1 MKPGRL
7 LPFILLCSFIF
18 ASAFF
23 YLSESSDA
31 AEFVDSAAILSKIK
45 TEIATKT
52 QPIED
57 PTGELTKFY
66 EALARTAAKRP
77 GAITRVT
84 HFGDSLIEME
94 LLPGPVRR
102 LMQEKWGDS
111 GHGFVLSSR
120 PRAWYQ
126 PYDLKFDPDTEWVCL
141 DMGLNQNIKDRR
153 FGLGGAT
160 CMVFKGKP
168 KIRVGTTKKGLGSKV
183 SRFEILFPAE
193 PKGGQLEVK
202 VDRENIG
209 TLNTK
214 SAQYQD
220 SYAVV
225 DVQDASH
232 MLTLKGLQD
241 KMRLHGIILERDV
254 PGVVY
259 DACGINGSGVNTYLS
274 VDKDHWIKQLQHRN
288 PNLVIIGVGTNDA
301 YPELNLKIYRGK
313 IKALIARAKEALPD
327 ASFLFMAPLDRAEKR
342 GAQYVSNPMSPRI
355 VKAQREVAKEM
366 GVAFWSAFDA
376 MGGEGSMG
384 RWYMAKPRLGAGDL
398 FHPTKKGGQVLGKMF
413 FNALMQGFAAHL
425 KANGLPGPA
434 PAAPADPL
442 VKVEISK

>member
-1 MKPGRL
+1 MKRGKL
-7 LPFILLCSFIF
+7 LVIIPFLALIIVSTSIYFVDVT
-18 ASAFF
+18 
-23 YLSESSDA
+23 DA
-31 AEFVDSAAILSKIK
+31 EQFVDSSTILSKLTK
-45 TEIATKT
+45 EVSTKT

-57 PTGELTKFY
+57 PAGEMSKFY

-84 HFGDSLIEME
+84 HFGDSLTEME
-94 LLPGPVRR
+94 LLPGPVRK
-102 LMQEKWGDS
+102 LLQSKWGDS

-126 PYDLKFDPDTEWVCL
+126 PNDLKFDPDTEWVCL

-168 KIRVGTTKKGLGSKV
+168 KIRVGTTKKDLGSKV

-193 PKGGQLEVK
+193 PRGGRLEVK
-202 VDRENIG
+202 VDRDDIG
-209 TLNTK
+209 VLDTK
-214 SAQYQD
+214 SDVYQD
-220 SYAVV
+220 CYAQIN
-225 DVQDASH
+225 VQDGSH
-232 MLTLKGLQD
+232 MMTLKGLQER
-241 KMRLHGIILERDV
+241 MRLHGIILERDV

-259 DACGINGSGVNTYLS
+259 DACGINGSGVSTYLS
-274 VDKDHWIKQLQHRN
+274 VDKSHWINQLKHRN
-288 PNLVIIGVGTNDA
+288 PNLVIIGIGTNDA
-301 YPELNLKIYRGK
+301 YPELDLKIYRNK
-313 IKALIARAKEALPD
+313 IKALISRAKEAVPN

-355 VKAQREVAKEM
+355 VKTQREVAKEM

-376 MGGEGSMG
+376 MGGEDSMG

-398 FHPTKKGGQVLGKMF
+398 FHPTKKGGEVLGEMF
-413 FNALMQGFAAHL
+413 YNALMQGFADHL
-425 KANGLPGPA
+425 KRNGLPGA
-434 PAAPADPL
+434 PPERPADPL
-442 VKVEISK
+442 KKVEIRK